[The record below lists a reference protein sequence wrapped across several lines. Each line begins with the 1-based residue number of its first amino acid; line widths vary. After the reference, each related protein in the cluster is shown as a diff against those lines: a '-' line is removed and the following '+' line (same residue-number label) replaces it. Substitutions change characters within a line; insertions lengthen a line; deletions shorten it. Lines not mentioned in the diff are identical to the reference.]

1 MFGKKAEKGPTM
13 EQRFSSLELKMN
25 VVEILLERNE
35 EDLKEKFILINEKVE
50 NQANDSEKKIFEIS
64 ESLKI
69 LTKEIQTL
77 RSGFYL
83 VRMKMV

>member
-1 MFGKKAEKGPTM
+1 M

>member
-13 EQRFSSLELKMN
+13 EQRFSSLELKMD